1 MNHLTHIPASQ
12 LPAIGAAFQGGFYG
26 GLIRSR
32 DTLQAILW
40 APKAQGETIGA
51 LFPTRGTRIPEGTT
65 DCHDSQANTVALAS
79 LGSPLALWALGLQI
93 NGRSDWCIP
102 ARDVLELG
110 YRHLKPS
117 TWETA
122 ATFRDGDNPS
132 SVPPGYPYTTGN
144 PVQTTVEAFRLGGP
158 EAFGERTY
166 LASTLYGDSSAWVQ
180 YFSGGGQND
189 YDLSAERAVRAVCL
203 IPVL

>member
-1 MNHLTHIPASQ
+1 MTHRTHVPAAQ
-12 LPAIGAAFQGGFYG
+12 LPIIGSAFEGGFYG
-26 GLIRSR
+26 GLVRSA
-32 DTLQAILW
+32 DTLQAIVW

-51 LFPTRGTRIPEGTT
+51 LFPDRGVRVPVGTT
-65 DCHDSQANTVALAS
+65 NCHDSQANTVALAA
-79 LGSPLALWALGLQI
+79 LGSPVALWALGLQI

-110 YRHLKPS
+110 YRHLKPG

-144 PVQTTVEAFRLGGP
+144 PAQTTVEAFRLGGP
-158 EAFGERTY
+158 EAFGERIY
-166 LASTLYGDSSAWVQ
+166 LASTLYGDSYAWVQ
-180 YFSGGGQND
+180 SFDDGTQ
-189 YDLSAERAVRAVCL
+189 YDDHLSAERAVRAVCRFPL
-203 IPVL
+203 